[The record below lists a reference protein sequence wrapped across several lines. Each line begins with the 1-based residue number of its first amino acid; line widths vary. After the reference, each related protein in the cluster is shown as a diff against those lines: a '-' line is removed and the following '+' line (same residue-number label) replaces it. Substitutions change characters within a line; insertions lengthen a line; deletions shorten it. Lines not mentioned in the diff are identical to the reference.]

1 MLGPISTHPRAIMGK
16 DNLPYKSAKSS
27 TTDYLTKRYKNTPLI
42 LTNLPWVPSSVILEG
57 MFMIQISPL
66 PTMEKMKEYTEMLLN
81 IYVRPHYRAG
91 VLEVHVI
98 FDNPGGLPESP
109 KQLEQGRRDA
119 AQTQELVNHQCL
131 NFASST
137 NIPQHWRSTIAC
149 RKCKRNLTAYLG
161 EEFISLSP
169 NFICITWNKNL

>member
-1 MLGPISTHPRAIMGK
+1 
-16 DNLPYKSAKSS
+16 
-27 TTDYLTKRYKNTPLI
+27 
-42 LTNLPWVPSSVILEG
+42 
-57 MFMIQISPL
+57 MIQISPL
-66 PTMEKMKEYTEMLLN
+66 PTMAKMKEYTEMLLN

-149 RKCKRNLTAYLG
+149 RKCKSNLTAYLG

-169 NFICITWNKNL
+169 NFMHNLEQEFITNIKGQAQNIENIISPSLTPGSQQTRHTGHNY